1 MDTLQSASTDSKI
14 RAKRRRNFFFSFY
27 VSHDFNTTPVRVGSY
42 ISIFLLQRKTRRQTL
57 NQRALYYHLLA
68 HVLIYA
74 NGFLRHNYHDVS
86 QTYETHFSIKAQDD
100 LLLFHNRM
108 CLLDKF
114 ELEKTV
120 TLLDVCALDYLEPSI
135 SMAKTTELWK

>member
-1 MDTLQSASTDSKI
+1 M
-14 RAKRRRNFFFSFY
+14 
-27 VSHDFNTTPVRVGSY
+27 
-42 ISIFLLQRKTRRQTL
+42 
-57 NQRALYYHLLA
+57 
-68 HVLIYA
+68 LIYA

-120 TLLDVCALDYLEPSI
+120 TLLDVCALDYLVPSI
-135 SMAKTTELWK
+135 SMAKTTEV